1 MQNATHKLHSEH
13 NENGELQLTISIPVK
28 KDQEADGLTIA
39 QVRAISCDIL
49 GSFSKRI
56 IASLER
62 RMSACMEKLMNHFD
76 TAFTYPYGGQIF
88 YRAKNNRLEAFNLP
102 TYEGMEECIE
112 ALKHSRFAE
121 VLDNSMWVDQILKA
135 LLNDPEQDHSD
146 AGCFKYSQLV
156 SLLMECHLYHE

>member
-88 YRAKNNRLEAFNLP
+88 YRAKNNRELGQIYKEIDKLEKSKLNVRQYSRR
-102 TYEGMEECIE
+102 YEAYQPF
-112 ALKHSRFAE
+112 ALAA
-121 VLDNSMWVDQILKA
+121 VIA
-135 LLNDPEQDHSD
+135 LLLEILFRITIFRRIP
-146 AGCFKYSQLV
+146 
-156 SLLMECHLYHE
+156 